1 MTTRNDIERLFKA
14 HYRELHRL
22 AVVLLN
28 DDETARDIVNDLF
41 ASLLHTPSEV
51 VPSRGYL
58 MSAIR
63 NRCLNHIRDTDIH
76 RRIVNLYFKEVEDYE
91 TESWPDDA
99 TLTQI
104 YKIIQENLTPQC
116 RRAIELRFVD
126 GLKFAEVA
134 GVMAISENAVYKL
147 VRQALVIIRNK
158 LNHEG
163 YV

>member
-1 MTTRNDIERLFKA
+1 MTNQNDIERLFKA
-14 HYRELHRL
+14 YYRELHRL

-41 ASLLHTPSEV
+41 ASLLHTSSKI
-51 VPSRGYL
+51 VPSRVYL

-63 NRCLNHIRDTDIH
+63 NRCLNHIRNVDIH
-76 RRIVNLYFKEVEDYE
+76 RRIANLYFHEIEDYD
-91 TESWPDDA
+91 TEDWPDDA

-116 RRAIELRFVD
+116 RRAMELRFVD

-134 GVMAISENAVYKL
+134 GAMGISENAVYKL

-163 YV
+163 